1 MDFNKKNAKEKNNNS
16 INNEEEKEEE
26 EKEEEDE
33 KEENNIINE
42 NGNKISLG
50 KNKEN
55 QNDIDLKQNEENYDL
70 DMENVDE
77 DLYMQELYLRLAQ
90 MKQERKEAEANAK
103 LLDNRLNLLKSEEKK
118 AWKKIENTKIKA
130 NNKLQYLLNV
140 VENNK
145 TKEEAK
151 KKKEKEILEKKE
163 QNKKMNEKIKNNTAK
178 KKEKLKK
185 QIEEEA
191 KLLKIQKIYNK
202 QLINFLN
209 EEKINENKSKCATI
223 KSQKNFNEEKKK
235 IIDHQKRMKLREE
248 LEKKLIEEY
257 KLKEEAE
264 TKRSKAEQEEL
275 QMIKKL
281 QTTTQLHQNITD
293 ELEKMNINSVMRG
306 DYDKGIEN
314 KNKNMKKLKTT
325 GKKKVFK

>member
-145 TKEEAK
+145 TKVEAK

-314 KNKNMKKLKTT
+314 INMKKLKTT

>member
-33 KEENNIINE
+33 KEENNNIINE

-70 DMENVDE
+70 DIENVDE

-145 TKEEAK
+145 TKVEAK

-314 KNKNMKKLKTT
+314 KNMKKLKTT

>member
-145 TKEEAK
+145 TKVEAK

-163 QNKKMNEKIKNNTAK
+163 QNKKMNEKIKNNTAE

-235 IIDHQKRMKLREE
+235 
-248 LEKKLIEEY
+248 
-257 KLKEEAE
+257 
-264 TKRSKAEQEEL
+264 
-275 QMIKKL
+275 
-281 QTTTQLHQNITD
+281 
-293 ELEKMNINSVMRG
+293 
-306 DYDKGIEN
+306 
-314 KNKNMKKLKTT
+314 
-325 GKKKVFK
+325 